1 MLIVTILINF
11 LGGVKM
17 FKEKVEFALIRAGM
31 SKKDLADKL
40 EITSQNLYDR
50 MKRDNMTET
59 QMKEMA
65 EALGG
70 ELVLKIRIGD
80 VEF

>member
-1 MLIVTILINF
+1 
-11 LGGVKM
+11 M
-17 FKEKVEFALIRAGM
+17 FKEKVEFALIRTGM
-31 SKKDLADKL
+31 SKKDIADKL
-40 EITSQNLYDR
+40 GITSQNLYDR

-59 QMKEMA
+59 QMKDIA

-70 ELVLKIRIGD
+70 ELVLKIKIGD